1 MLSTTPEKNMRL
13 VRAVL
18 ATGWLLLIASL
29 FWDPITPSLTRPDNL
44 ASPFH
49 LQGKSVAVQG
59 RVLAETP
66 YAMAN
71 RFFWTMLIPLLPL
84 FLMVFGHEAWRR
96 VCPLSFIS
104 QLPRYLNWQHK
115 KPVLVR
121 RTGQV
126 ERQLALVARDGWL
139 GRNVLYV
146 QFTLLFLAL
155 CSRLLF
161 FNSDRL
167 ALAVFFIGVIL
178 AALTV
183 GYFWGGKTWCSF
195 VCPISVVQKI
205 YTGPGGLLE
214 SQAHLSRQP
223 VSQSMCRAPSPKG
236 DVSTCVG
243 CSPNC
248 PDIDL
253 ERSYWQG
260 IDDPARRHVYYGF
273 FGLIFGFYY
282 FYYWYSG
289 NWDYY
294 FSGAWTHEQDQL
306 QQLFRAGLYI
316 KNQVIN
322 IPKILAV
329 PMVLGIYVL
338 GAIGLG
344 KLLEV
349 AYRRIRLIINRPLP
363 EADFINHCLSF
374 SAYVS
379 INSFYCFGGR
389 PNLDLMPPAALRLL
403 DIVIVSL
410 TTLWFLRS
418 IQRSPT
424 KYRREGL
431 ASNLLEQLKNLHFDA
446 SKHLDGRTLEEL
458 KPDEIYVLAK
468 TLPSFSRDQKLQAYE
483 NILLDTIRTGR
494 ADAAGSLEFMRELR
508 GQMGVSD
515 SEHHQLLEQLG
526 LDTSGNVDPDAK
538 VSYESWIRTEN
549 YRKILESLVAPLLEQ
564 GIPLQTI
571 VAMPDI
577 QLAIENS
584 RAIYQISPVEH
595 DAAVAQIAGVGGMQ
609 FERARSQLKTLRY
622 LASLKFG
629 LIGQGFVDS
638 QWRPLTQLLSKIVR
652 RRVQSIC
659 TKLFSVLLTL
669 GNSSEANWIA
679 NKLALL
685 IGSDIDDMLALPI
698 GAGTAATWV
707 ETLDENVVYHL
718 RGGALEVLV
727 STPADNLETYTYRD
741 VVADGVSLTDNLR
754 QFTADSDPLVSALSL
769 TALAYADPAAAREM
783 AARIRQEGS
792 ASHWLLLEVLA
803 GLIDGRLPASPAS
816 ASQSIRVTIVTPG
829 FGQRT
834 ASFEKPYLSVGRA
847 SDNDIALANHALLP
861 YHFAIIRE
869 TNAVTLQRLD
879 ALATVFVNAEAW
891 RGKQINVD
899 NGVRVSFSPPS
910 DAGSMLI
917 LEWDAAETAY
927 TVEASETMTKLLRL
941 SQSAMFQDLNPASL
955 AEIARTAEVRVYAS
969 GAYMCRQGD
978 SSTDAFLLQT
988 GSAEVL
994 AEKDGRSALLRTF
1007 SDGAIIGELA
1017 VITREP
1023 RSASVR
1029 VTSETARVV
1038 VINGAYLHELLEQ
1051 DVHLTMSMLGVV
1063 ATSLLDLNKRLR
1075 SIGRWET
1082 ANESR

>member
-1 MLSTTPEKNMRL
+1 MRL

-183 GYFWGGKTWCSF
+183 GYFWGGKTWCGF

-253 ERSYWQG
+253 ERSYWQS

-329 PMVLGIYVL
+329 PLVLGIYVL

-910 DAGSMLI
+910 EAGSMLI

>member
-1 MLSTTPEKNMRL
+1 MLSITPEKNMRL

-18 ATGWLLLIASL
+18 ASGWLLLIASL
-29 FWDPITPSLTRPDNL
+29 FWDPFTPELTRPDNL

-49 LQGKSVAVQG
+49 LSGKTVAVQG
-59 RVLAETP
+59 RILAETP

-126 ERQLALVARDGWL
+126 ERQLALVAREGWL

-155 CSRLLF
+155 CSRILF

-183 GYFWGGKTWCSF
+183 GYFWGGKTWCGF

-214 SQAHLSRQP
+214 SQAHLSRKP

-243 CSPNC
+243 CTPNC

-260 IDDPARRHVYYGF
+260 ISDPARRNVYYGF
-273 FGLIFGFYY
+273 FGLIFGFYTY
-282 FYYWYSG
+282 YYWYSG

-294 FSGAWTHEQDQL
+294 FSGAWTHEPDQL

-316 KNQVIN
+316 KSQVIN

-329 PMVLGIYVL
+329 PMVLAIYVL
-338 GAIGLG
+338 GAIALG

-363 EADFINHCLSF
+363 EAEFINHCLSF
-374 SAYVS
+374 SAYIS

-389 PNLDLMPPAALRLL
+389 PNLDLLPPASLRLL

-410 TTLWFLRS
+410 TTLWFLQS
-418 IQRSPT
+418 IQRTPT

-446 SKHLDGRTLEEL
+446 SKHLEGRTLEEL

-526 LDTSGNVDPDAK
+526 LDASGNVDPDAK

-564 GIPLQTI
+564 GTPLQTI
-571 VAMPDI
+571 LAMPDI
-577 QLAIENS
+577 HLAIENS

-595 DAAVAQIAGVGGMQ
+595 DAAVAQISGVGGMQ
-609 FERARSQLKTLRY
+609 FERARTQLKTLRY

-638 QWRPLTQLLSKIVR
+638 QWRPLTELLGKIVR

-669 GNSSEANWIA
+669 GNSNESNWIA

-718 RGGALEVLV
+718 RGGALETPV
-727 STPADNLETYTYRD
+727 SDPADNLETYTYRD

-754 QFTADSDPLVSALSL
+754 QFAADSDPLVSALSL
-769 TALAYADPAAAREM
+769 TALAYADPAAAREA

-792 ASHWLLLEVLA
+792 AAHWLLLEVMA

-847 SDNDIALANHALLP
+847 PDNDIALASHALLP

-869 TNAVTLQRLD
+869 PNAVTLQRLD
-879 ALATVFVNAEAW
+879 AAATVFVNAEPW

-910 DAGSMLI
+910 EAGSMLI

-927 TVEASETMTKLLRL
+927 TVEASETMAKLLRL

-955 AEIARTAEVRVYAS
+955 AEIARTAEIRVYTR

-1017 VITREP
+1017 VITKEP

-1082 ANESR
+1082 ANESH

>member
-13 VRAVL
+13 VRAAL
-18 ATGWLLLIASL
+18 AAGWLLIIASL
-29 FWDPITPSLTRPDNL
+29 FWDPITPALTRPENV

-49 LQGKSVAVQG
+49 LQGKSIAVQG
-59 RVLAETP
+59 HILPETP

-71 RFFWTMLIPLLPL
+71 RFFWTMLIPLLPM

-115 KPVLVR
+115 KTVLIR

-126 ERQLALVARDGWL
+126 ERQLALVKRDGWL
-139 GRNVLYV
+139 GRNVMYV
-146 QFTLLFLAL
+146 QFTFLFLAL
-155 CSRLLF
+155 CSRILF

-167 ALAVFFIGVIL
+167 ALAVFFIGVIV

-183 GYFWGGKTWCSF
+183 GYFWGGKTWCGF

-214 SQAHLSRQP
+214 SQAHLTRKP
-223 VSQSMCRAPSPKG
+223 VSQSMCRASTAKG
-236 DVSTCVG
+236 EVSTCVG
-243 CSPNC
+243 CTPNC

-260 IDDPARRHVYYGF
+260 ISDPARRHIYYGF

-294 FSGAWTHEQDQL
+294 FSGAWTHEPDQL

-316 KNQVIN
+316 RDKAIN
-322 IPKILAV
+322 IPKLVAV
-329 PMVLGIYVL
+329 PLVLALYVFS
-338 GAIGLG
+338 AMALG
-344 KLLEV
+344 KLLEIG
-349 AYRRIRLIINRPLP
+349 YRRIRSAINRPLP
-363 EADFINHCLSF
+363 EAEFFNHCLSF
-374 SAYVS
+374 SAYIS

-389 PNLDLMPPAALRLL
+389 PNLDLLPSATLRFI
-403 DIVIVSL
+403 DILIVSL

-418 IQRSPT
+418 IQRTPT

-431 ASNLLEQLKNLHFDA
+431 ASSLLDQLKNLQFDA
-446 SKHLDGRTLEEL
+446 YKHLDGRTLEEL

-483 NILLDTIRTGR
+483 NILLDTLRTGR
-494 ADAAGSLEFMRELR
+494 TDATGALEFMRELR

-526 LDTSGNVDPDAK
+526 MDSSGRLDPGAT
-538 VSYESWIRTEN
+538 VSYEGWIRTEN

-564 GIPLQTI
+564 GTPLQTI
-571 VAMPDI
+571 LAMPDN

-584 RAIYQISPVEH
+584 RAIYQISPAEH
-595 DAAVAQIAGVGGMQ
+595 QSAVVQISGVGGMQ
-609 FERARSQLKTLRY
+609 FERARTQLKTLRY
-622 LASLKFG
+622 LASLQFS
-629 LIGQGFVDS
+629 LVGQGFVDA
-638 QWRPLTQLLSKIVR
+638 QWRPLAQLLGKIVR
-652 RRVQSIC
+652 RRVQAIC

-669 GNSSEANWIA
+669 GESNESKWIA
-679 NKLALL
+679 HKLALL
-685 IGSDIDDMLALPI
+685 VGNEIDDVLALPI
-698 GAGTAATWV
+698 GAGTAAIWADMLHESIV
-707 ETLDENVVYHL
+707 FHL
-718 RGGALEVLV
+718 RGGALDASV
-727 STPADNLETYTYRD
+727 SAPTDNLETYTYRD
-741 VVADGVSLTDNLR
+741 VVADGVSVIDNLR
-754 QFTADSDPLVSALSL
+754 QLALDSDPLVSSLAL
-769 TALAYADPAAAREM
+769 TAISYADPAAARE
-783 AARIRQEGS
+783 AAAGIRQEGN
-792 ASHWLLLEVLA
+792 ATHWLLMEVLA
-803 GLIDGRLPASPAS
+803 RLIDGRIPPSSTS
-816 ASQSIRVTIVTPG
+816 ANSSIRVTIVTPG

-834 ASFEKPYLSVGRA
+834 ANFEKPYLSVGSA
-847 SDNDIALANHALLP
+847 MDNDIALTSQALLP

-869 TNAVTLQRLD
+869 ANAVLLQRLETQ
-879 ALATVFVNAEAW
+879 AMVFVNGEAW
-891 RGKQINVD
+891 RGKQVNIE
-899 NGVRVSFSPPS
+899 NGARVSFSPPS
-910 DAGSMLI
+910 ETGSMLI
-917 LEWDAAETAY
+917 LEWDVIESAY
-927 TVEASETMTKLLRL
+927 LVEASETMSKLMRL
-941 SQSAMFQDLNPASL
+941 SQSDMFQDLNPASL
-955 AEIARTAEVRVYAS
+955 AEIARTAEIRVYAQ
-969 GAYMCRQGD
+969 GAYLCRQGD
-978 SSTDAFLLQT
+978 SSTDAFLLQA

-1007 SDGAIIGELA
+1007 SEGAIIGELA
-1017 VITREP
+1017 AITREP

-1029 VTSETARVV
+1029 VTSESARVL

-1082 ANESR
+1082 ANESH

>member
-1 MLSTTPEKNMRL
+1 MRL

-183 GYFWGGKTWCSF
+183 GYFWGGKTWCGF

-243 CSPNC
+243 CTPNC

-389 PNLDLMPPAALRLL
+389 PNLDLLPPAALRLL

-910 DAGSMLI
+910 EAGSMLI

>member
-29 FWDPITPSLTRPDNL
+29 FWDPITPELTHPNNL

-59 RVLAETP
+59 HVLTQTP

-71 RFFWTMLIPLLPL
+71 RFFWTMLIPVLPL

-104 QLPRYLNWQHK
+104 QLPRYLNWQRR

-126 ERQLALVARDGWL
+126 ERQLALVRRDGWL

-146 QFTLLFLAL
+146 QFALLFLAL
-155 CSRLLF
+155 TSRLLF

-167 ALAVFFIGVIL
+167 ALAVFFIGVII

-183 GYFWGGKTWCSF
+183 GYLWGGKTWCGF

-214 SQAHLSRQP
+214 SQAHLTRKP
-223 VSQSMCRAPSPKG
+223 VSQSMCRTSSPKG

-243 CSPNC
+243 CAANC

-260 IDDPARRHVYYGF
+260 ISDPVRRHVYYGF
-273 FGLIFGFYY
+273 FGLVVGFYY
-282 FYYWYSG
+282 FYYWFSG

-294 FSGAWTHEQDQL
+294 FSGAWTHEPDQL

-316 KNQVIN
+316 RDQVIN
-322 IPKILAV
+322 IPKIIAA
-329 PMVLGIYVL
+329 PMVLALYVL

-344 KLLEV
+344 KLLEE

-363 EADFINHCLSF
+363 EAEFINHCLSF
-374 SAYVS
+374 SAYVT
-379 INSFYCFGGR
+379 INFFYCFGGR
-389 PNLDLMPPAALRLL
+389 PNLDLLPSPALRFV

-410 TTLWFLRS
+410 TTLWFFRS
-418 IQRSPT
+418 IQRTPT

-431 ASNLLEQLKNLHFDA
+431 ASNLLEQLKNLQFDA
-446 SKHLDGRTLEEL
+446 SKHLEGRTLEEL

-494 ADAAGSLEFMRELR
+494 ADPGSSLEFMRELR

-526 LDTSGNVDPDAK
+526 LNTSGSVDPDAK
-538 VSYESWIRTEN
+538 VSYEGWIRTEN

-564 GIPLQTI
+564 GKPLQTI
-571 VAMPDI
+571 LAMPDI

-584 RAIYQISPVEH
+584 RAIYQISPAAH
-595 DAAVAQIAGVGGMQ
+595 DTAVAQIAGIGGMQ
-609 FERARSQLKTLRY
+609 FERARTQLRTLRF

-638 QWRPLTQLLSKIVR
+638 QWRPLAQLLGKIVR

-659 TKLFSVLLTL
+659 TKLFSVLLTM
-669 GNSSEANWIA
+669 GDSDESKWMAH
-679 NKLALL
+679 KLALL
-685 IGSDIDDMLALPI
+685 IGSDIDEMLALPI
-698 GAGTAATWV
+698 GIGTAATWV
-707 ETLDENVVYHL
+707 ETLDETVVFHL
-718 RGGALEVLV
+718 RGGTLDVPV
-727 STPADNLETYTYRD
+727 NTPADNLETYTYRD
-741 VVADGVSLTDNLR
+741 VVADGVSIVDNLR
-754 QFTADSDPLVSALSL
+754 QFALDSDPLVSALAL
-769 TALAYADPAAAREM
+769 TALAYADPAAAREV
-783 AARIRQEGS
+783 AAGIRQEGS
-792 ASHWLLLEVLA
+792 ATHWLLLEVIA
-803 GLIDGRLPASPAS
+803 GLIDGRLPANPAS

-847 SDNDIALANHALLP
+847 PDNDIALTSHALLP

-869 TNAVTLQRLD
+869 PNTVTLQRLD
-879 ALATVFVNAEAW
+879 ALAAVFVNAEAW
-891 RGKQINVD
+891 RGKQISVES
-899 NGVRVSFSPPS
+899 GARVSFSPPS
-910 DAGSMLI
+910 EAGAMLI
-917 LEWDAAETAY
+917 LEWDASKTAY
-927 TVEASETMTKLLRL
+927 TVEASETMAKLLRL
-941 SQSAMFQDLNPASL
+941 SQSDMFQDLNPASL
-955 AEIARTAEVRVYAS
+955 AEIAGTAEVRVYAQ

-988 GSAEVL
+988 GSADVL
-994 AEKDGRSALLRTF
+994 AEKDGKSARLRTF
-1007 SDGAIIGELA
+1007 SEGAIIGELA
-1017 VITREP
+1017 AITREP

-1029 VTSETARVV
+1029 VTSETARVL

-1082 ANESR
+1082 ANESH

>member
-13 VRAVL
+13 VRVVL
-18 ATGWLLLIASL
+18 ATGWLLIIASL
-29 FWDPITPSLTRPDNL
+29 FWDPITPALTHPDNL

-49 LQGKSVAVQG
+49 LKATPVAVQG
-59 RVLAETP
+59 HVLTQTP

-71 RFFWTMLIPLLPL
+71 RFFWTMLIPVLPL

-104 QLPRYLNWQHK
+104 QLPRYLNWQRR

-121 RTGQV
+121 RTGEV
-126 ERQLALVARDGWL
+126 ERQLALIGRDGWL
-139 GRNVLYV
+139 ARNVLYV
-146 QFTLLFLAL
+146 QFALLFVAL
-155 CSRLLF
+155 TSRLLF

-167 ALAVFFIGVIL
+167 ALAVFFIGVII

-183 GYFWGGKTWCSF
+183 GYLWGGKTWCGF

-214 SQAHLSRQP
+214 SQAHLTRKP
-223 VSQSMCRAPSPKG
+223 VSQSMCRTSSPKG

-243 CSPNC
+243 CAANC

-260 IDDPARRHVYYGF
+260 ISDPARRNVYYGF
-273 FGLIFGFYY
+273 FGLVIGFYY
-282 FYYWYSG
+282 FYYWFSG

-294 FSGAWTHEQDQL
+294 FSGAWTHEPDQL
-306 QQLFRAGLYI
+306 QQLFQAGLYI
-316 KNQVIN
+316 RNHVVN
-322 IPKILAV
+322 IPKIITAPVVLAV
-329 PMVLGIYVL
+329 YVL

-344 KLLEV
+344 KLMEE
-349 AYRRIRLIINRPLP
+349 AYRRIRLMINRPLP
-363 EADFINHCLSF
+363 EAEFINHCLSF
-374 SAYVS
+374 SAYVT
-379 INSFYCFGGR
+379 INFFYCFGGR
-389 PNLDLMPPAALRLL
+389 PNLDLLPSPALRFV

-410 TTLWFLRS
+410 STLWFFRS
-418 IQRSPT
+418 IQRTPT

-431 ASNLLEQLKNLHFDA
+431 ASNLLEQLKNLQFDA

-494 ADAAGSLEFMRELR
+494 ADAANTLEFMRELR
-508 GQMGVSD
+508 SQMGVSD

-526 LDTSGNVDPDAK
+526 LDSSGKIDPDAK
-538 VSYESWIRTEN
+538 VSYEGWIRTEN

-564 GIPLQTI
+564 GTPLQTI
-571 VAMPDI
+571 LALPDI

-584 RAIYQISPVEH
+584 RAIYQISVAEH
-595 DAAVAQIAGVGGMQ
+595 DSAVAQVAGLGGMQ
-609 FERARSQLKTLRY
+609 FERARTQLKTLRY

-629 LIGQGFVDS
+629 LVGQGMVDS
-638 QWRPLTQLLSKIVR
+638 QWRPLTQLLGKIVR

-659 TKLFSVLLTL
+659 SKLFSALLTL
-669 GNSSEANWIA
+669 GESNESKWIA
-679 NKLALL
+679 HKLALL
-685 IGSDIDDMLALPI
+685 IGGDIDDILALPI
-698 GAGTAATWV
+698 GAGTAATWAD
-707 ETLDENVVYHL
+707 TLHESIVSLL
-718 RGGALEVLV
+718 RGGEFDATVN
-727 STPADNLETYTYRD
+727 TPAESLEAYSYRD
-741 VVADGVSLTDNLR
+741 VIADGVSITDNLR
-754 QFTADSDPLVSALSL
+754 QLAFDSDPLVSSLAL
-769 TALAYADPAAAREM
+769 TALAYADAAAAREV
-783 AARIRQEGS
+783 ATRLRQEGA
-792 ASHWLLLEVLA
+792 ASHWLVLEVLA

-847 SDNDIALANHALLP
+847 ADNDIVLASHALLP
-861 YHFAIIRE
+861 YHFAIIRAA
-869 TNAVTLQRLD
+869 NAVSLQRLD

-891 RGKQINVD
+891 RGTQISLE
-899 NGVRVSFSPPS
+899 NGARVSFSPPS
-910 DAGSMLI
+910 EAGALLI
-917 LEWDAAETAY
+917 LEWDVAQTAY
-927 TVEASETMTKLLRL
+927 TVEASETMGKLLRL
-941 SQSAMFQDLNPASL
+941 SQSAMFQDINPASL
-955 AEIARTAEVRVYAS
+955 AEISRTAEVRVYAQ

-988 GSAEVL
+988 GSADVL
-994 AEKDGRSALLRTF
+994 AEKDGKSALLRTF

-1023 RSASVR
+1023 RSASVQ
-1029 VTSETARVV
+1029 VTSPTARVV

-1082 ANESR
+1082 ANENQ